1 MDIASIFTTIWQ
13 IVKNWY
19 WVPVAVV
26 YVTVI
31 AMILIENRNPTKTI
45 AWILVIIFLPVI
57 GIGIYFFFGQEFK
70 KEIYFKKLDRQQQQL
85 LFEKWENLAPDIQ
98 SNLDRVYPKIGDLN
112 KVFKYLD
119 STFTSPPTMYNE
131 VKLLING
138 EQKFPLFLEALRSAE
153 HHIHLEYYIFEEDQ
167 IGNEIISILC
177 AKVKAGIKVRMM
189 VDDFGSPKLN
199 RAQKR
204 LVDAGIAFQTFLPVR
219 FSSLANSNFRNHR
232 KILIV
237 DGKVGFVGGINIADK
252 YINNLPPYSDKNTL
266 FWRDTSVMLKGDAVN
281 VLQMYFW
288 LNWSITDGELFNLHE
303 KQYINYAIRNEY
315 ERDTMVS
322 FGLTRPGDQTP
333 SAMES
338 MILGIILAKRKV
350 QICTPYFIPSDQFKS
365 ALMIAVAAGAE
376 VDLILPAKGDSLIVQ
391 EASLSFLKPLMERGV
406 KVYLYTKGF
415 IHAKTIT
422 IDDSLAYVG
431 TVNLDN
437 RSFFINFEIT
447 AVIQSE
453 EVVRQMQ
460 EQFVRDIEDA
470 ERLTAESWLNTPLYR
485 RAFASICRLLAP
497 IL

>member
-199 RAQKR
+199 RA
-204 LVDAGIAFQTFLPVR
+204 
-219 FSSLANSNFRNHR
+219 S
-232 KILIV
+232 
-237 DGKVGFVGGINIADK
+237 
-252 YINNLPPYSDKNTL
+252 
-266 FWRDTSVMLKGDAVN
+266 
-281 VLQMYFW
+281 
-288 LNWSITDGELFNLHE
+288 
-303 KQYINYAIRNEY
+303 
-315 ERDTMVS
+315 
-322 FGLTRPGDQTP
+322 
-333 SAMES
+333 
-338 MILGIILAKRKV
+338 
-350 QICTPYFIPSDQFKS
+350 
-365 ALMIAVAAGAE
+365 
-376 VDLILPAKGDSLIVQ
+376 
-391 EASLSFLKPLMERGV
+391 
-406 KVYLYTKGF
+406 
-415 IHAKTIT
+415 KTISGCRNCVSNLFTRT
-422 IDDSLAYVG
+422 ILVPG
-431 TVNLDN
+431 E
-437 RSFFINFEIT
+437 F
-447 AVIQSE
+447 
-453 EVVRQMQ
+453 
-460 EQFVRDIEDA
+460 
-470 ERLTAESWLNTPLYR
+470 
-485 RAFASICRLLAP
+485 
-497 IL
+497 